1 MKRLY
6 FETAQQAKRS
16 LNRLANAVLSG
27 EIDQKTANV
36 ITYIAQTILQSIRVD
51 EQQRQI
57 DEQKQRLE
65 QLEQDIKELEENEH

>member
-1 MKRLY
+1 MKRLC
-6 FETAQQAKRS
+6 FDTAQQAKRS

-57 DEQKQRLE
+57 DEQKARLE
-65 QLEQDIKELEENEH
+65 QLEQDFKELEENEH